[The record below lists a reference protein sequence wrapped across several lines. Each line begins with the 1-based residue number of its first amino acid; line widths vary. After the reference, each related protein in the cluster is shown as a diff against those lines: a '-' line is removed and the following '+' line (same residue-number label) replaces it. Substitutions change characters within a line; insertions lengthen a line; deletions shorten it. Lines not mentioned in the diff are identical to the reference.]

1 MYSTKHRQSSKRSS
15 RDSDFTNQHQP
26 SLSVTPIVP
35 QQGSHPL
42 PAPPSLR
49 WKPFL
54 EEKATCEESVAAV
67 TRLLDGTDDGI
78 SFWKPARSAKSNSG
92 NETTCAVLAWA
103 DARPARTCRAPE
115 VQCRRWQPLPVSTP
129 LVSHSSTRASAD
141 LHLTQSRLRHDK
153 RTSSIIV
160 YCPDGPSKHLPTSLS
175 FLESQAT

>member
-1 MYSTKHRQSSKRSS
+1 MLVAERRSISRIVFVRHPSTSIHRVRCRMYSTKHRKSSKRSS

-35 QQGSHPL
+35 QQRVTPL

-115 VQCRRWQPLPVSTP
+115 VQCRRWQPLPVSTRSYHTP
-129 LVSHSSTRASAD
+129 AHEHR
-141 LHLTQSRLRHDK
+141 Q
-153 RTSSIIV
+153 ICI
-160 YCPDGPSKHLPTSLS
+160 
-175 FLESQAT
+175 